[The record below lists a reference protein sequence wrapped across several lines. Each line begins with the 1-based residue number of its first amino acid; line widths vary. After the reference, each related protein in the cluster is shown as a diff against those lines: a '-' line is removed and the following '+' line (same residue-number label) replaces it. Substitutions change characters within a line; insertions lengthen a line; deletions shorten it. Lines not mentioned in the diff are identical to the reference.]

1 MATPISATD
10 ASKFYDDYHN
20 TPSQPKLKN
29 RNGVAIEGFIIEDAD
44 YQALKTKA
52 GQDFAGIMAVPAH
65 NTDGDDTIILVGLKL
80 VAGKYS
86 IVMPPNATDKT
97 FIFDFII
104 EGPPNVA
111 NTNFADLNLS
121 DWGC

>member
-1 MATPISATD
+1 MSLDPNMI
-10 ASKFYDDYHN
+10 
-20 TPSQPKLKN
+20 P
-29 RNGVAIEGFIIEDAD
+29 RNYLAC
-44 YQALKTKA
+44 KT
-52 GQDFAGIMAVPAH
+52 
-65 NTDGDDTIILVGLKL
+65 L
-80 VAGKYS
+80 VAGKYAF
-86 IVMPPNATDKT
+86 VMPPNATDKT